1 MNERPI
7 LFSGEMVRALLD
19 AREDA
24 VRRAVASGRT
34 EVHGRGPVYV
44 LRYGVP
50 PFERERYERIDHEAA
65 VALAAAAVPAAVSEK
80 LARRLASEARAVAPG
95 LAAVTN
101 AQLVPVIRDGART
114 PADMVTALRASGA
127 LPAEVPRPKRRAQME
142 GLGELEA
149 ALRGGATIAEAARRL
164 GWPYA
169 TTQQRAQRLVRDGR
183 WPD

>member
-1 MNERPI
+1 VSAGSLQSEHHYVAVCRDANVDERWTAARGLGTHLRHEPGYW
-7 LFSGEMVRALLD
+7 LTREAALAGGLRAVLD

-80 LARRLASEARAVAPG
+80 LARRLATEAREVAPE

-114 PADMVTALRASGA
+114 PADMVSALCASGA
-127 LPAEVPRPKRRAQME
+127 LRDARREFGGVIVPRA
-142 GLGELEA
+142 
-149 ALRGGATIAEAARRL
+149 
-164 GWPYA
+164 
-169 TTQQRAQRLVRDGR
+169 
-183 WPD
+183 